1 MAKHTHPP
9 PVGGPR
15 QSPQEPRQAP
25 TPSQGALPVAQAP
38 WRGARCVPRGVLGAC
53 SECGTP
59 IPSTNTTGVCVKC
72 TLAHE
77 TPAARLARWDTI
89 IAEQQRIQA
98 QWGITPS
105 VLRGAARAIDLVDP
119 DELEE

>member
-1 MAKHTHPP
+1 MAKQTHPP

-15 QSPQEPRQAP
+15 QPLQEPRQAP
-25 TPSQGALPVAQAP
+25 TPSQGATPVAQAP

-53 SECGTP
+53 SECGTL

-77 TPAARLARWDTI
+77 TPAARLAHWDPI
-89 IAEQQRIQA
+89 IAEQRRIQA
-98 QWGITPS
+98 QWGITPAM
-105 VLRGAARAIDLVDP
+105 LRAACRVV
-119 DELEE
+119 ELGEED